1 MSSPED
7 KQKTTYP
14 FAGAGGGQPA
24 PVERQE
30 VRSEGRIPI
39 AKDAEAEQP
48 GTYVGP
54 YRLEKKLAKGGMGQV
69 YLAMDDALRRPVAL
83 KLMDPTLLSDVDAMK
98 RFERE
103 ARAAASVQHE
113 NIARVYLVGLSE
125 EGRPFL
131 AMEFVDGGSLMDQIR
146 RRTPMTFSVI
156 AHLMEQV
163 VSALA
168 AAKKLNIVHRDIKP
182 ANIMLTQSGV
192 AKVVDFGLAKI
203 FFEDSYLTQEGMV
216 LGTPSYMAPEQGQG
230 RVVDH
235 RADIYSVGATFYHL
249 IVGRPPFTADSPV
262 QIMMKHVTAPL
273 VPMRSLRPDV
283 PMEFD
288 EIVGRCMRKD
298 VDERYQ
304 DYDSLLS
311 DIQRVRLMCQT
322 REQGSVVGPG
332 AETSPQGGGGKTS
345 ISLPPPPRRDGSAA
359 QTGAPQHV
367 PPGASSASSGKVTIL
382 SEGQGGHQ
390 GWGMGNIAAVGA
402 ACLVALVAIGF
413 GLQQA
418 FAPAPEMEQPTDP
431 TAIAIR
437 RLIERAQTNGSDEM
451 TDREAFSLTRNTL
464 RTLQGGV
471 ERYRSLHANAPDDL
485 RMIANEENVVVNFL
499 TNEDGWPLDAWGTPL
514 GYSRAGSEI
523 YSCGLDRS
531 PNTEDDIRISFEGAF
546 TVPDLYTRLTN
557 PPRN

>member
-1 MSSPED
+1 MSSTDD
-7 KQKTTYP
+7 KQKTSYP
-14 FAGAGGGQPA
+14 FAGAGAGQPS

-39 AKDAEAEQP
+39 AKDAESAQP

-54 YRLEKKLAKGGMGQV
+54 YRLDKKLAKGGMGQV

-146 RRTPMTFSVI
+146 RRTPMTFSTI

-182 ANIMLTQSGV
+182 ANIMLTQSGH

-288 EIVGRCMRKD
+288 EIIGKCMRKD

-304 DYDSLLS
+304 DYDSLVS

-332 AETSPQGGGGKTS
+332 ADPSLPGGGGKTS
-345 ISLPPPPRRDGSAA
+345 LSLPPPPRREGSAA
-359 QTGAPQHV
+359 QTGAPQQV
-367 PPGASSASSGKVTIL
+367 PASAPSASSGKVTIL
-382 SEGQGGHQ
+382 SEDQGGHH
-390 GWGMGNIAAVGA
+390 GWGMGNMAAVAGA
-402 ACLVALVAIGF
+402 SLVALVAIVF

-418 FAPAPEMEQPTDP
+418 FAPAPEEEQPADP

-451 TDREAFSLTRNTL
+451 TDLEAFSLTRNTL

-471 ERYRSLHANAPDDL
+471 ERYRSLHASAPDDL

-523 YSCGLDRS
+523 YSCGIDRS
-531 PNTEDDIRISFEGAF
+531 PNTEDDIRIGFDGEF
-546 TVPDLYTRLTN
+546 TVPDLYNRLPASQSN
-557 PPRN
+557 